1 QTKADAVAKAE
12 ADALEAAQRI
22 RDETPQ
28 QSPVEVPAR

>member
-1 QTKADAVAKAE
+1 KADAVAKAE

-22 RDETPQ
+22 RDATPQ

>member
-1 QTKADAVAKAE
+1 

-22 RDETPQ
+22 RDATPQ